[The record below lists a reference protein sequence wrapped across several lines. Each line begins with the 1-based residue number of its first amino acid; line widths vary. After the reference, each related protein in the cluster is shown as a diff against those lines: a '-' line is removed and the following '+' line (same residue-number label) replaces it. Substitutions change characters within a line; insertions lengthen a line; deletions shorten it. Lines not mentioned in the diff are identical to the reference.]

1 MMSKWLFDYDHECAH
16 DRVHVLKKG
25 PFKKEESNR
34 ALQIHI
40 FKEQKKLRGG
50 YYTTAINFLDM

>member
-1 MMSKWLFDYDHECAH
+1 MATNVRMIVFMFWKKAYF
-16 DRVHVLKKG
+16 KKG
-25 PFKKEESNR
+25 NG
-34 ALQIHI
+34 LQIHI